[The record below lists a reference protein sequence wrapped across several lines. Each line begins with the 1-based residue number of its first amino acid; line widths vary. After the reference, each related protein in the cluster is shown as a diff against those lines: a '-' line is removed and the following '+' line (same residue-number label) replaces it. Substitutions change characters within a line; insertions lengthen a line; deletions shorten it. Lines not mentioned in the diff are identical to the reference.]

1 MFDFS
6 FPEMVVLGVV
16 ALVVLGPEELP
27 RVARGLGK
35 MMGKV
40 QAHLGQFKH
49 EVKQS
54 INLDLDEWHRFEE
67 FSKNERQALQEKVKD
82 TLDQK

>member
-16 ALVVLGPEELP
+16 ALIVLGPEELP
-27 RVARGLGK
+27 RVAKGLGK

-54 INLDLDEWHRFEE
+54 IDLDEWHRFEE
-67 FSKNERQALQEKVKD
+67 ISKNESKVLQEKVKD
-82 TLDQK
+82 AMDQK